1 MYDTSASFNEAMDLR
16 DILESLSENNET
28 IQRLERK
35 EILEKLEKQ
44 KRKIMEKSNKQF
56 LRAYN
61 QLKRNPDVKS
71 EKYQETLEAL
81 KELLRKRD

>member
-1 MYDTSASFNEAMDLR
+1 
-16 DILESLSENNET
+16 
-28 IQRLERK
+28 
-35 EILEKLEKQ
+35 
-44 KRKIMEKSNKQF
+44 MEKSNKQF